1 MALAN
6 DASQQIL
13 PGVDGTRGIER
24 FDLLGIS
31 VCKVIRL
38 PVIGVPSY
46 LKSGR
51 DQRHQLGTQDRKSL
65 ADSVV

>member
-31 VCKVIRL
+31 VCKVSFDYRSSKSTA
-38 PVIGVPSY
+38 VPSY

-51 DQRHQLGTQDRKSL
+51 RHVISLERKTESP
-65 ADSVV
+65 